1 MGTKKYL
8 ICHRGMMDKEY
19 SKLNVRDLA
28 ADPGFLQWRMAGDE
42 ESDRFWKDF
51 LEAHPEKKQDVES
64 AIRIIDS
71 IKMNDQ
77 RFSPDELRTEWARI
91 AHSLRKTGFRKR
103 KLVLTWSVASSVAIL
118 LLIAGYLFLDRREP
132 GLVVTNNLPES
143 KEIRLA
149 LPDQRLV
156 TFGENAD
163 ITVDPAGNITAG
175 GKNEQT
181 LVSEE
186 AVTSPSQWNK
196 LTVPWGKI
204 ASLTLSDGSKVWI
217 NAGTVLEFPS
227 VFDNSRREIRVDGEI
242 YIEVTPDGSKPF
254 AVSAPNF
261 AVHVTGTR
269 FNVSAY
275 RNDAVQRVVLVQ
287 GSVGVQMPS
296 GEQLKLTPNE
306 MFSLAGTEYQTGKVQ
321 AYDYISWKDGVF
333 SFTGEPLENI
343 LIRLSRHYDV
353 QIACTSEAKN
363 IQVTGKL
370 ALFDDL
376 NTVLGN
382 IAVIIPISYTEEDNK
397 IIISKK

>member
-1 MGTKKYL
+1 
-8 ICHRGMMDKEY
+8 MDKEY

-28 ADPGFLQWRMAGDE
+28 ADPWFLQWRMAGDE
-42 ESDRFWKDF
+42 ESDQFWKGF

-71 IKMNDQ
+71 IKMNDHH
-77 RFSPDELRTEWARI
+77 FSQEELQAEWGRI
-91 AHSLRKTGFRKR
+91 AYSLRRTAIRKR
-103 KLVLTWSVASSVAIL
+103 KLVLAWSVASSVAIL
-118 LLIAGYLFLDRREP
+118 LLIAGLFFLNRREP
-132 GLVVTNNLPES
+132 DLVVTNDLPGS

-163 ITVDPAGNITAG
+163 ITVDAEGIITA
-175 GKNEQT
+175 NDENQRS
-181 LVSEE
+181 LVSGE
-186 AVTSPSQWNK
+186 AGKTPSQWNK

-242 YIEVTPDGSKPF
+242 YTEVTPDGSKPF
-254 AVSAPNF
+254 SVSTPNF
-261 AVHVTGTR
+261 AVNVTGTR

-287 GSVGVQMPS
+287 GSVGVEMPS
-296 GEQLKLTPNE
+296 GEQLKLIPNE
-306 MFSLAGTEYQTGKVQ
+306 MFSLTGTEYRAEKVQ
-321 AYDYISWKDGVF
+321 AYNYISWKDGVF
-333 SFTGEPLENI
+333 SFTGESLENI

-353 QIACTSEAKN
+353 QIACTNEAKN
-363 IQVTGKL
+363 ILVTGKL

-376 NTVLGN
+376 KTVLNN
-382 IAVIIPISYTEEDNK
+382 IAVIIPIVCREEDNK

>member
-1 MGTKKYL
+1 ME
-8 ICHRGMMDKEY
+8 DKEY
-19 SKLNVRDLA
+19 SKLNVSELA
-28 ADPGFLQWRMAGDE
+28 TDPWFLQWRMAGDE
-42 ESDRFWKDF
+42 ESDRFWKGF
-51 LEAHPEKKQDVES
+51 LEAHPGKKQDIES
-64 AIRIIDS
+64 AIRVIDS
-71 IKMNDQ
+71 IKMNDHH
-77 RFSPDELRTEWARI
+77 FSPDELRTEWARI

-103 KLVLTWSVASSVAIL
+103 KLVLAWSVASSVAIL
-118 LLIAGYLFLDRREP
+118 LLIAGLFVLDRTEP
-132 GLVVTNNLPES
+132 DLIVTNNLPES

-163 ITVDPAGNITAG
+163 LTVDPAGNITASG
-175 GKNEQT
+175 ENERA
-181 LVSEE
+181 LVSGE

-227 VFDNSRREIRVDGEI
+227 VFDDSRREIRVDGEI

-254 AVSAPNF
+254 AVSTPNF

-296 GEQLKLTPNE
+296 GEQLQLTPNE
-306 MFSLAGTEYQTGKVQ
+306 MFSLAGTEYRAEKVQ

-333 SFTGEPLENI
+333 SFTGERLENI